1 MRGGKISKSSSKP
14 TASTL
19 SKAISDLESKVDTIA
34 TTILATDE
42 FARVANTASSLSVR
56 LKKGL
61 AGQMG
66 SRMALLNV
74 PSRDDVVAL
83 GERLMLMDERLVRI
97 EKALSRLVP
106 PDPAAKP
113 AGPPRTRKPTARS
126 ASQTSPDRQ
135 KQKPA
140 TEKKPS

>member
-1 MRGGKISKSSSKP
+1 MRGKKISKSSSK
-14 TASTL
+14 STTSML
-19 SKAISDLESKVDTIA
+19 SKAINDLESKVDTI
-34 TTILATDE
+34 TTTLLATDE
-42 FARVANTASSLSVR
+42 FARVANSANSLSVR

-74 PSRDDVVAL
+74 PSRDDIVAL

-97 EKALSRLVP
+97 EKALSRLAP
-106 PDPAAKP
+106 PDLATKP
-113 AGPPRTRKPTARS
+113 AGPPRTKKPTARA
-126 ASQTSPDRQ
+126 ASQTSPNEQ
-135 KQKPA
+135 KSKPA